1 MLEGFSLKT
10 VGKANNENPVAS
22 ANKNSQC
29 YINSH
34 KLKYIKLTLQP
45 TQGKM
50 VFFFL
55 YRNISVID
63 SSICKAFDHVPEK

>member
-1 MLEGFSLKT
+1 M
-10 VGKANNENPVAS
+10 
-22 ANKNSQC
+22 
-29 YINSH
+29 
-34 KLKYIKLTLQP
+34 QP

-63 SSICKAFDHVPEK
+63 SSICKAFEHVPREVIWLTLKKKGIVLTITEIYKNIFP